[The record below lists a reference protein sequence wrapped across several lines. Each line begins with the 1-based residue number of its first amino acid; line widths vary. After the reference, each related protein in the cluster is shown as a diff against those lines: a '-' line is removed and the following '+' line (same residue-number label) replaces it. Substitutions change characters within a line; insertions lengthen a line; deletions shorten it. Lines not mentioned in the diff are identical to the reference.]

1 MSAPLPLR
9 FYNPV
14 KTLCKKANLDYDT
27 VLANTIT
34 DKTIMNAFIN
44 AEIDR
49 PIEFQKPEDR
59 QKLKKQKE
67 YYYSKNGER
76 FDTERNA
83 PGNAEDKGRLRY
95 DAGITVEYVCAD
107 DSKMDESTTSQDSNG
122 VVQTYANGFSSKD
135 ASKYLRRGPVWT
147 PGGPSTS

>member
-83 PGNAEDKGRLRY
+83 SGNAEDKGRIRY
-95 DAGITVEYVCAD
+95 DAGITVEYLCPD
-107 DSKMDESTTSQDSNG
+107 DSKMDESTASQNSDG
-122 VVQTYANGFSSKD
+122 VIPSYADGFSKS
-135 ASKYLRRGPVWT
+135 AVKYLRRGPVWT
-147 PGGPSTS
+147 PGGPSTN